1 MKPERKTPMSTLLE
15 LKTKILPGGRIEV
28 QAPGFVE
35 GQEVT
40 VRIVAPDES
49 SPEDG
54 KIPEVLA
61 ELKKARL
68 ARAARGDAPKRRISD
83 ILADYPGG
91 QLFKTAA
98 EVDQYI
104 KEERESWGD

>member
-1 MKPERKTPMSTLLE
+1 MAILE
-15 LKTKILPGGRIEV
+15 FRTIVLSGGRIEIT
-28 QAPGFVE
+28 ASSLIE

-40 VRIVAPDES
+40 VRIVVPDEAA
-49 SPEDG
+49 P
-54 KIPEVLA
+54 P
-61 ELKKARL
+61 KKSL
-68 ARAARGDAPKRRISD
+68 MENLGGYK
-83 ILADYPGG
+83 GG